1 MRIEHSQHR
10 LWLPA
15 ITMFVLSLVA
25 MFADRMEMLS
35 ATRSALHD
43 AFSAGR
49 FVLIAMQARSGS
61 EDGTN
66 QAAVSLA
73 TEPIDANNARQMK
86 ALRQLMIENAR
97 LRRDLKRTQ
106 TSSIISEAIDPAES
120 LKEYA
125 MIPAQVISSNG
136 LPGSLRELIVSAGK
150 SAGINRSE
158 LVVDGSGAVLDVG
171 SDAGVAAG
179 DRVLAGSSVVGRI
192 EKTGRWVSVVQPLTS
207 SEFRA
212 QVQLLRSSED
222 GLVFGAIGMLEG
234 TGTLECRVTGIAYTE
249 AVTVGDTVISADING
264 VRGPRLF
271 FGTVTSAE
279 FLAGGQWDVRIKPG
293 FKIEELD
300 QVGIVR
306 MSLQQETMTMT
317 ESKSTP

>member
-15 ITMFVLSLVA
+15 IAMFVLSLVVT
-25 MFADRMEMLS
+25 FADRREMLS
-35 ATRSALHD
+35 GTRSALHD
-43 AFSAGR
+43 AFSPGR
-49 FVLIAMQARSGS
+49 LALIAMQAASGGGEGS
-61 EDGTN
+61 GE
-66 QAAVSLA
+66 AVIASPSDMSA
-73 TEPIDANNARQMK
+73 TDSSRQMK
-86 ALRQLMIENAR
+86 VLRQLMVENAR

-106 TSSIISEAIDPAES
+106 TASVIAEAIDPGES
-120 LKEYA
+120 LNEYA

-136 LPGSLRELIVSAGK
+136 LPGALRELIISAGK

-158 LVVDGSGAVLDVG
+158 LVVDGNGAVVDVG
-171 SDAGVAAG
+171 SDAGVATG
-179 DRVLAGSSVVGRI
+179 DRVLSGSSVVGRI

-207 SEFRA
+207 AEFRA

-222 GLVFGAIGMLEG
+222 GLVFGAIGMFEG
-234 TGTLECRVTGIAYTE
+234 TGESECRVTGISYTE

-293 FKIEELD
+293 FTIAELD
-300 QVGIVR
+300 HVGIVR
-306 MSLQQETMTMT
+306 MSLRPEIMTMT
-317 ESKSTP
+317 NSQSTP

>member
-1 MRIEHSQHR
+1 MRIENSQHR
-10 LWLPA
+10 MWLPA
-15 ITMFVLSLVA
+15 VA
-25 MFADRMEMLS
+25 MFLLSLIVTFADRREMLS
-35 ATRSALHD
+35 GTRSALHD
-43 AFSAGR
+43 VFSPGR
-49 FVLIAMQARSGS
+49 LALIAMKSTS
-61 EDGTN
+61 EIGG
-66 QAAVSLA
+66 
-73 TEPIDANNARQMK
+73 DAHESASTFDVETVAGNNAQSMK

-97 LRRDLKRTQ
+97 LRRDLKRSQ
-106 TSSIISEAIDPAES
+106 TASVIAESIDPSES
-120 LKEYA
+120 LNEYA
-125 MIPAQVISSNG
+125 MIPAKVISSNG
-136 LPGSLRELIVSAGK
+136 LPGSLRELIISAGK

-179 DRVLAGSSVVGRI
+179 DRVLSGSSVVGRI

-207 SEFRA
+207 IAFRA

-234 TGTLECRVTGIAYTE
+234 TGALECRVTGISYTE

-271 FGTVTSAE
+271 FGTVTAAE
-279 FLAGGQWDVRIKPG
+279 FLAGGQWDVQIKPG
-293 FKIEELD
+293 FTISELD

-306 MSLQQETMTMT
+306 MSLRPDVMTMT
-317 ESKSTP
+317 NSKPAP

>member
-10 LWLPA
+10 LWWPA
-15 ITMFVLSLVA
+15 AAMFVLSLVV
-25 MFADRMEMLS
+25 MFADRMHILS
-35 ATRSALHD
+35 GMRSALHD
-43 AFSAGR
+43 AFSPGR
-49 FVLIAMQARSGS
+49 LALIAMNATSDSGGNAI
-61 EDGTN
+61 EETQTCEAVAVGT
-66 QAAVSLA
+66 
-73 TEPIDANNARQMK
+73 NNARQMQT
-86 ALRQLMIENAR
+86 LRQLMIENAR
-97 LRRDLKRTQ
+97 LRRDLKHSQ
-106 TSSIISEAIDPAES
+106 TASLIAEAIDPAES
-120 LKEYA
+120 LNEYA

-158 LVVDGSGAVLDVG
+158 LVVDGNGAVVDVG

-179 DRVLAGSSVVGRI
+179 DRVLSGSSVVGRI

-207 SEFRA
+207 TEFRA

-234 TGTLECRVTGIAYTE
+234 TGQSECRVTGVPYTE

-293 FKIEELD
+293 FTIAELD

-306 MSLQQETMTMT
+306 LSLRPDIMTMT
-317 ESKSTP
+317 DSKPTP